1 MACYADRRIKALA
14 GLIQLVST
22 GEVTGIK
29 ALEGKVP
36 EPDWVELVEALKG
49 TPEKLPVRAPRGLT
63 EAERLVFLKEKVKE
77 ILSPCGGWSGVVKAV
92 EGFKKRCPDKWSA
105 FRRYCWVKNSPAR
118 FLTVT
123 ELADELFMDRSTLPR
138 LSRRVCEMVA
148 HEAVAGEPY

>member
-1 MACYADRRIKALA
+1 MKIKDRRLSSIA
-14 GLIQLVST
+14 GLVALVAEQLPD
-22 GEVTGIK
+22 GIK
-29 ALEGKVP
+29 RLEGGAP
-36 EPDWVELVEALKG
+36 EPDWVAFIETLEG
-49 TPEKLPVRAPRGLT
+49 TPENVHVQRSRGST